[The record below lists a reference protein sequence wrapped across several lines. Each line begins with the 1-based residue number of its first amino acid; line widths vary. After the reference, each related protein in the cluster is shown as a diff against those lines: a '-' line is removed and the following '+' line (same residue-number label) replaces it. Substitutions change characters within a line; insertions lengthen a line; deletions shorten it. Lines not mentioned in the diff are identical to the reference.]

1 MNHPISW
8 RTLFASAFIFLVAC
22 GPTEQPPVTEPT
34 IETNAVDL
42 RVMSFN
48 IEWGGALIS
57 FANVAEAIRLSGA
70 DVVGIQEAEGNLA
83 RLAADLGWHYN
94 LRNYAISRF
103 PLIEP
108 PGADGRYVYAEVL
121 PGKIVALANVHL
133 PSDPYG
139 PYVLRDGGT
148 VEDALALERRVRLPK
163 IAPYLDV
170 LPSLFARG
178 IPVFLTG
185 DFNAPAHSDWTAA
198 IVGTRPLVDYAVSWP
213 VSTAVAEAGFKDSW
227 RQVYPDPLTNP
238 GLTWWAARP
247 PLEAYTPGE
256 NDTQDRIDFLWF
268 AGPATVR
275 SSEIVGEKNGP
286 EVTFS
291 VDPWPSDHRAL
302 VSSFTVEP
310 ASMPELVAMER
321 RVIRRGD
328 SIDVA
333 YNTTDKANLE
343 IQQIAADGNT
353 SVSEQLVS
361 GRGNARIA
369 SDELPAGHYRA
380 ILRNSDQDALLA
392 DFWIQDTD
400 AVVTVSVT
408 GSRFK
413 VGEAIPVSWN
423 NGPGNRNDYLAAY
436 KLNVAADYENGQAWT
451 YVNAL
456 PEGRAQ
462 LDQSTVEW
470 SWPLQPGSYVIRLVK
485 DDGYEALAESASF
498 VVE

>member
-1 MNHPISW
+1 MNHRVFW
-8 RTLFASAFIFLVAC
+8 RTLFASVFISLVAC

-34 IETNAVDL
+34 IGANTVEL

-139 PYVLRDGGT
+139 PDLARDGGKL
-148 VEDALALERRVRLPK
+148 EDVLALERAVRLPK
-163 IAPYLDV
+163 ITPYLDV
-170 LPSLFARG
+170 LPTLIAAG
-178 IPVFLTG
+178 VPVFLTG
-185 DFNAPAHSDWTAA
+185 DFNAPAHSDWTAEM
-198 IVGTRPLVDYAVSWP
+198 VGSRPFLDYAVSWP
-213 VSTAVAEAGFKDSW
+213 VSTAVAAAGFKDSW
-227 RQVYPDPLTNP
+227 RVAHPNPLTNP

-256 NDTQDRIDFLWF
+256 NDAQDRIDFLWF
-268 AGPATVR
+268 AGPATVHT
-275 SSEIVGEKNGP
+275 SEIVGEVDGP
-286 EVTFS
+286 EVSFS

-310 ASMPELVAMER
+310 ATMPELVAMDR
-321 RVIRRGD
+321 RVIQRGND
-328 SIDVA
+328 IKVV
-333 YNTTDKANLE
+333 YNTTDEANLE
-343 IQQIAADGNT
+343 IQQIAADGST
-353 SVSEQLVS
+353 SVAEQLVN
-361 GRGNARIA
+361 GRGNAGFA

-380 ILRNSDQDALLA
+380 VLHNSEQDMLHA
-392 DFWIQDTD
+392 DFWVREAD
-400 AVVTVSVT
+400 AVATVTVA

-413 VGEAIPVSWN
+413 VGEAIPVSWS

-436 KLNVAADYENGQAWT
+436 KLDVPVDYENGQAWM
-451 YVNAL
+451 YVHAL

-470 SWPLQPGSYVIRLVK
+470 SWPLEPGSYVIRLVK

-498 VVE
+498 IVE